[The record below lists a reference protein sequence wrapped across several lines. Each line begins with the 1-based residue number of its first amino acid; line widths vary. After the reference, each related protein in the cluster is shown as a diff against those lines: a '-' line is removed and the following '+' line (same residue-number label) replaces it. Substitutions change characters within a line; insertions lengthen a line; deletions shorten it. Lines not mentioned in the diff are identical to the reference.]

1 MKRNKIS
8 DIRITLL
15 DYLLCFLSVLLV
27 GYLSSVIILFI
38 TLKAELSSIMYVL
51 SYKYLP
57 ILTIII
63 SAVLFVPFAYVA
75 YIQYERNYVMR
86 RLMSMRK
93 AIEGNLENSHF
104 MNKKE
109 MIENGYRTFKNLEE
123 LHNAD
128 DSILLSLEEGKKGE
142 LKGLF
147 SPEKIHTLVLGT
159 TGSGKTAGYI
169 IPSIKA
175 LSNTRTQPSFLFTDP
190 KGELF
195 EKTGWY
201 LKEQGYDV
209 KVLDF
214 RHPERS
220 LRWNPLAF
228 AFEKYQ
234 KAQTIIET
242 TTLKDGMYHF
252 NGNVYDVDSI
262 EDAERAEEQ
271 RLEDEAFEEIQNIV
285 FALCPVNEKDP
296 IWDNGAR
303 SLIQAVALA
312 MLEDSRDDYCDM
324 DIDKFCFYNIAKICS
339 KTENNCEDLKKY
351 FLYRRPTSLAVQYSG
366 MVLNAPDKQQ
376 GSYMSS
382 VAEKL
387 MLFNDRGICNMTSG
401 RGEINVQEMDE
412 RPTAVYIVLPDEKV
426 GRHPL
431 GSLFISETYK
441 KLVMKAIDN
450 GGRLKRNVYFMMD
463 EFGNMPKVD
472 GVASMFTV
480 GRSRGIIQMPVIQ
493 SYSQLIDKYGAE
505 TAKTIFGNCNT
516 EIFIG
521 AKDDETCEKFSRK
534 LGNYSVMSTN
544 VTGMKHAWEHNY
556 SESLKE
562 RPLMYPRELTLLNNS
577 KDMGNVVVI
586 NQGYSPSLGKFTPY
600 FKSKIFENKSVSDIE
615 RKPRSLDEQ
624 TIFYEFTLRA
634 VNIENEVKNL
644 EQLEKEYEEDMKK
657 KTEAE
662 NKNVADI
669 DAVIKKLSPFAESYN
684 KEFTN
689 DVENNKRI
697 IDEIIEVLREE
708 RAIVKLNQVLKL
720 KAQFDK
726 ALADEENIGD

>member
-1 MKRNKIS
+1 MKKNKIS

-15 DYLLCFLSVLLV
+15 DYLLWLLITV
-27 GYLSSVIILFI
+27 FVSFIASVIISFVILR
-38 TLKAELSSIMYVL
+38 AELSSIMYVL
-51 SYKYLP
+51 NYKYLP
-57 ILTIII
+57 LLTVATSIILLI
-63 SAVLFVPFAYVA
+63 PFFYVA
-75 YIQYERNYVMR
+75 YIQYERNYVVR

-93 AIEGNLENSHF
+93 AIEGNLENAHF
-104 MNKKE
+104 MTKKE
-109 MIENGYRTFKNLEE
+109 MIDNGYKTFNSLSE
-123 LHNAD
+123 LQNCD
-128 DSILLSLEEGKKGE
+128 DSIILSLNEEKGA
-142 LKGLF
+142 LKGVL
-147 SPEKIHTLVLGT
+147 SPEKIHTLILGT

-175 LSNTRTQPSFLFTDP
+175 LANTKTKPSFLFTDP
-190 KGELF
+190 KGELND
-195 EKTGWY
+195 KTAWY

-220 LRWNPLAF
+220 LRWNPLAL
-228 AFEKYQ
+228 AYEKYQ

-252 NGNVYDVDSI
+252 NGQVYDVDSI

-271 RLEDEAFEEIQNIV
+271 RLEDEAFEEIQSII
-285 FALCPVNEKDP
+285 FALCPVNTKDP

-303 SLIQAVALA
+303 SLIQAVTLA
-312 MLEDSRDDYCDM
+312 MLEDSKDDMCDM
-324 DIDKFCFYNIAKICS
+324 TIDKFCFYNVAKICS
-339 KTENNCEDLKKY
+339 KTENNCEELKSYFKY
-351 FLYRRPTSLAVQYSG
+351 RSKTSLAVQYSG

-401 RGEINVQEMDE
+401 RGEINVQDMDE
-412 RPTAVYIVLPDEKV
+412 RPTAIYIVLPDEKV
-426 GRHPL
+426 GRHAL
-431 GSLFISETYK
+431 GSLFISEAYK
-441 KLVMKAIDN
+441 RLVMKAVEN

-472 GVASMFTV
+472 GIASMFTV

-544 VTGMKHAWEHNY
+544 VTGMKRTFEHNF

-577 KDMGNVVVI
+577 KNMGNVVVL

-600 FKSKIFENKSVSDIE
+600 FKSKVFEDKTVINDDL
-615 RKPRSLDEQ
+615 KPRSLPEEVVY
-624 TIFYEFTLRA
+624 YEFQARA
-634 VNIENEVKNL
+634 INIENEVRHI

-657 KTEAE
+657 RE
-662 NKNVADI
+662 NDEKSSFSEMDNI
-669 DAVIKKLSPFAESYN
+669 LKQLSPFAESVN
-684 KEFTN
+684 KEFSN
-689 DVENNKRI
+689 DTEENKRI
-697 IDEIIEVLREE
+697 IDEIIQLFRQE

-720 KAQFDK
+720 KAAFDK
-726 ALADEENIGD
+726 VLDEENQGE